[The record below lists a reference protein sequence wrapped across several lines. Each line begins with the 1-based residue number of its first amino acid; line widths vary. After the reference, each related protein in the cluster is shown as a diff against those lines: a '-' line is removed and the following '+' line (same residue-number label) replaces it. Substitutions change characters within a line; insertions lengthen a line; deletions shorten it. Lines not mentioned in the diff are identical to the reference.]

1 MNGPYANG
9 GHESVLA
16 DYLDDLLAPEFT
28 PELEPMPVAPEPG
41 TRYRLCSA
49 SGVALALPEDAVEPA
64 LPCPPL
70 PTASRAGTPWYLGQ
84 AECSGRSFEVA
95 HLGRLVAPGLS
106 EQPAT
111 VLLPL
116 RESDWALACDEA
128 SQMVS
133 LCEQDV
139 RWRKTPGNRSWLAGT
154 VSARRVAVID
164 VGGMLDIFRSEANV
178 AAVTTEEN
186 KK

>member
-1 MNGPYANG
+1 MSVPSVEP
-9 GHESVLA
+9 GHEAVLN
-16 DYLDDLLAPEFT
+16 DYLDALLT
-28 PELEPMPVAPEPG
+28 PESTAQQEPVDTEPG
-41 TRYRLCSA
+41 SHYRLCSA
-49 SGVALALPEDAVEPA
+49 SGVALALPEDAVESA

-70 PTASRAGTPWYLGQ
+70 PTASRADTPWYLGPV
-84 AECSGRSFEVA
+84 ECSGRSFEVA

-106 EQPAT
+106 EQPAA

-133 LCEQDV
+133 LREQDV
-139 RWRKTPGNRSWLAGT
+139 RWRKTPGSRSWLAGT

-164 VGGMLDIFRSEANV
+164 VAGMLDIFRSEANLP
-178 AAVTTEEN
+178 AVTTEEN
-186 KK
+186 EK

>member
-1 MNGPYANG
+1 MSAASVNP
-9 GHESVLA
+9 GHESVLS
-16 DYLDDLLAPEFT
+16 DYLDALLT
-28 PELEPMPVAPEPG
+28 PESMAQQEPIDTESG
-41 TRYRLCSA
+41 SHYRLCSA

-70 PTASRAGTPWYLGQ
+70 PPASCVDTPWYLGQ
-84 AECSGRSFEVA
+84 VECSGRSFDVA

-106 EQPAT
+106 EQPAA

-128 SQMVS
+128 SQRVS
-133 LCEQDV
+133 LREQDV
-139 RWRKTPGNRSWLAGT
+139 RWRTTPGSRSWLAGT

-164 VGGMLDIFRSEANV
+164 VGGMLDIFRSEANSSAV
-178 AAVTTEEN
+178 ADEEN
-186 KK
+186 EK

>member
-1 MNGPYANG
+1 MSGPSANPR
-9 GHESVLA
+9 HETVLS
-16 DYLDDLLAPEFT
+16 DYLEALLAPEST
-28 PELEPMPVAPEPG
+28 AQQEPAEAEPG
-41 TRYRLCSA
+41 SRYRLCSA

-64 LPCPPL
+64 RPCPSL
-70 PTASRAGTPWYLGQ
+70 PPAPRADTPWYLGQ
-84 AECSGRSFEVA
+84 VECSGRSFEVA

-116 RESDWALACDEA
+116 RKSDWALVCDEA
-128 SQMVS
+128 SQVVS
-133 LCEQDV
+133 LRERDV
-139 RWRKTPGNRSWLAGT
+139 RWRKTPGSRSWLAGT

-178 AAVTTEEN
+178 PVVAIEEN
-186 KK
+186 EK